1 MTETNSYSIL
11 IAEDDPFLTQSIHQI
26 LAEFNVHYKIVH
38 SGKQVIDEYQNDYYD
53 MVLMDILLPDITG
66 FETARKI
73 RKSNMHI
80 PIIAFTALEYA
91 EIKNEIADSGI
102 NHYVKKPTSTTE
114 LRSLLL
120 NYFIVAA

>member
-66 FETARKI
+66 FETATKI
-73 RKSNMHI
+73 CKSNMHI